1 MATNPLLHK
10 DPFQVSSSSASTAA
24 PAGQGT
30 TSPPVG
36 IPQLFLYR
44 KFTG

>member
-1 MATNPLLHK
+1 MATDPLLHK
-10 DPFQVSSSSASTAA
+10 DPFQISSSSASTAR
-24 PAGQGT
+24 QGT

>member
-1 MATNPLLHK
+1 MATDPLLHK
-10 DPFQVSSSSASTAA
+10 DPFQVSSSASTAT
-24 PAGQGT
+24 PARQGT